1 MGSFISDLKHNFQR
15 GSISL
20 QLIYINVGVFVVTTL
35 VSVLLML
42 FNWDVTSWLLY
53 LELPAS
59 LSQFLVQPW
68 SLLTYMFLHANGL
81 HL

>member
-68 SLLTYMFLHANGL
+68 SLLTYM
-81 HL
+81 